1 MKQTYEER
9 LKIPV
14 AGKTLDLFTKTGLK
28 VASGYS
34 RIVVGKRGP
43 YVEFSDGQLSL
54 DNFYVP
60 EDQEWRFHSL
70 NSFYE
75 EYRTK
80 QDNVKIYHQRK
91 TVDYADYRIGMWYI
105 SPFDLNSENG
115 SLIDPLRSKY

>member
-14 AGKTLDLFTKTGLK
+14 AGETIDLFTKTGLK

-43 YVEFSDGQLSL
+43 YVEFSDDQLSL

-60 EDQEWRFHSL
+60 EDQKWRFHSL

-91 TVDYADYRIGMWYI
+91 VVDYADYRIGMWYI

-115 SLIDPLRSKY
+115 SLIDPLRSKS